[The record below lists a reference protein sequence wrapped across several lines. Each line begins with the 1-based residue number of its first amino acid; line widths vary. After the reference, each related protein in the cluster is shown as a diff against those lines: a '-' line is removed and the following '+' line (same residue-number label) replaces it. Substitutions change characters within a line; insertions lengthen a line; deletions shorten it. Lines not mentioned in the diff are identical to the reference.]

1 VLATNIAETSLTING
16 IVYVIDPGFCK
27 MTSYDPRS
35 GMESLIVTPV
45 SRASANQ
52 RMGRAGRTQPGSEI
66 STDPP
71 TPIRNRIPANS
82 HPVPDPDN
90 SLPGPL
96 RRGWSQRL
104 D

>member
-1 VLATNIAETSLTING
+1 MNAAIEENIVVKIGGASLFGGPLLIEQIRAATA
-16 IVYVIDPGFCK
+16 
-27 MTSYDPRS
+27 
-35 GMESLIVTPV
+35 
-45 SRASANQ
+45 ASANQ